1 MSNDNIR
8 ALRKALD
15 LTQSEFGR
23 KIGVSRNVINN
34 LELGRV
40 EPSDLIIN
48 MLCKTYNV
56 DPTWL
61 ETGEGEMFRAL
72 SRREEIADFVGK
84 TLADDSG
91 TLTAEFTLKLVA
103 VLAKLD
109 AECWQKLAEVALA
122 IKEAEDEYD
131 AETKKEGG

>member
-15 LTQSEFGR
+15 LTQNEFGR

-56 DPTWL
+56 NAAWL
-61 ETGEGEMFRAL
+61 RSGEGEMFIEK
-72 SRREEIADFVGK
+72 SREEEIADFVGRS
-84 TLADDSG
+84 LADDSDG
-91 TLTAEFTLKLVA
+91 FKAQFISI
-103 VLAKLD
+103 LAQLD
-109 AECWQKLAEVALA
+109 EDGWKALERVSEA
-122 IKEAEDEYD
+122 LLEAERKAKAKYGESGDREV
-131 AETKKEGG
+131 

>member
-56 DPTWL
+56 NATWL
-61 ETGEGEMFRAL
+61 RSGEGEMFMEK
-72 SRREEIADFVGK
+72 SREEEIADFVGRS
-84 TLADDSG
+84 LADDSDG
-91 TLTAEFTLKLVA
+91 FKAQFISI
-103 VLAKLD
+103 LAQLD
-109 AECWQKLAEVALA
+109 EDGWKALERVSEA
-122 IKEAEDEYD
+122 LLEAERKAKAKYGESGDREV
-131 AETKKEGG
+131 

>member
-56 DPTWL
+56 NAAWL
-61 ETGEGEMFRAL
+61 RTGEGEMFMEK
-72 SRREEIADFVGK
+72 SREEEIADFVGRS
-84 TLADDSG
+84 LADDSDG
-91 TLTAEFTLKLVA
+91 FKAQFISI
-103 VLAKLD
+103 LAQLD
-109 AECWQKLAEVALA
+109 EDGWKALERVSEA
-122 IKEAEDEYD
+122 LLEAERKAKAKYGESGDREV
-131 AETKKEGG
+131 